1 MDGMSNNQE
10 EICEI
15 ISVRGLL
22 DRVLEEKRNNKG
34 CVRELKPWPAITM
47 WNGRPVLQKLD

>member
-22 DRVLEEKRNNKG
+22 DRVLEEKK
-34 CVRELKPWPAITM
+34 K
-47 WNGRPVLQKLD
+47 Q